1 MKYRSDFV
9 TNSSSSS
16 YICEIC
22 KREDS
27 GYNLGLSDLGFV
39 ECVNGHIFCE
49 EHLIN
54 KETNED
60 EDFDSWS
67 IPSECCPIC
76 QFKEISNDDLDIYK
90 NVLLKKTNDELK
102 EQIKNGFKD
111 YNNFKKFLEKNRK

>member
-16 YICEIC
+16 YVCEIC
-22 KREDS
+22 KREGS
-27 GYNLGLSDLGFV
+27 GFDLGLSDLGFV

-60 EDFDSWS
+60 EEFDAWDV
-67 IPSECCPIC
+67 PSECCPIC

-102 EQIKNGFKD
+102 KQIKNGFKD
-111 YNNFKKFLEKNRK
+111 YNNFKKFLEKNGK